1 MEDSTCIQCFFF
13 FDNFVII
20 ICSNVAE
27 NMLEGS
33 NLNKQFV
40 NLSRS
45 DTKKDG
51 GIGMIVKVGQ

>member
-1 MEDSTCIQCFFF
+1 M
-13 FDNFVII
+13 
-20 ICSNVAE
+20 AE

-51 GIGMIVKVGQ
+51 GIGMIVKVGQWIWCKLGCSKKVLWVNENAV